1 MSSMFT
7 WVDFAED
14 AAAKTGGLPDS
25 RNLNQGTGQV
35 RRKHNSSLSQDRIPL
50 PWRPESQ
57 RLVRI
62 PAPLIAQLFVDIAK
76 STRLC

>member
-50 PWRPESQ
+50 PGDLSLRGWSGYR
-57 RLVRI
+57 RL
-62 PAPLIAQLFVDIAK
+62 
-76 STRLC
+76 